1 MKKHLQVAML
11 MACAAFVVASCGPKS
26 DLPGFKKTESGLYY
40 KFDKVNNNARL
51 VQMDDAL
58 TCCLTMWINND
69 TLFSNEGDPQRLLQ
83 AQESLFPGA
92 IEEGLLML
100 HEGDDATFAVEAD
113 SLAQYF
119 PMPDSYQPGTGAKMY
134 YHIVLH
140 QIVPAESLQDEMT
153 SYTDQMEQMAQKEA
167 TALNEYISSH
177 NVTTEPNA
185 DGLYII
191 IKKKG
196 TGEKAQMGQTVLFNY
211 TGRLLDGTMF
221 DSNVEKDAKEGN
233 IYDAQRTYAPAS
245 YVKGETYYVKG
256 LMDAL
261 DQLPQGTSATVIM
274 PSKLGYGA
282 TARTQ
287 KIPPFSALVFD
298 ITVVSIR

>member
-58 TCCLTMWINND
+58 TVCLTMWLNND

-92 IEEGLLML
+92 IEEGLLMM

-113 SLAQYF
+113 SMAQYF
-119 PMPDSYQPGTGAKMY
+119 PMPESFQPGTGTKLY

-140 QIVPAESLQDEMT
+140 HIIPADSIQDEMNT
-153 SYTDQMEQMAQKEA
+153 YTAMMDQMSQSEV
-167 TALNEYISSH
+167 TRLNEYLSSH
-177 NVTTEPNA
+177 NITTEPNA
-185 DGLYII
+185 DGLYVIVN
-191 IKKKG
+191 KKG
-196 TGEKAQMGQTVLFNY
+196 SGEKAQMGQTVLFNY
-211 TGRLLDGTMF
+211 TGRLVDGTMF

-233 IYDAQRTYAPAS
+233 IYDAQRTYAPAA
-245 YVKGETYYVKG
+245 YVKGESYFVPG
-256 LMDAL
+256 LMSAL
-261 DQLPQGTSATVIM
+261 DQLPQGSEATVII
-274 PSKLGYGA
+274 PSKLGYGSA
-282 TARTQ
+282 SRTQ
-287 KIPPFSALVFD
+287 KIPPYSTLIFHISVL
-298 ITVVSIR
+298 SIK